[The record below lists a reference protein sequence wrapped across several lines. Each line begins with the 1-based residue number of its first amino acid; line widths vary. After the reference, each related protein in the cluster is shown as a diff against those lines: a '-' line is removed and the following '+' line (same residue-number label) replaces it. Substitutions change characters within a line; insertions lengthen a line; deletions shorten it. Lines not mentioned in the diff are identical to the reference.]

1 MPVCVYAFILEQCP
15 VRLWGLTSR
24 QRLQRVLERA
34 GITEIVEDLAA
45 VPAQSSVL
53 LLRADYL
60 YDDRVLNS
68 LVKMPNTV
76 LQLPWPQ
83 TSVAVAAHVSSKIA
97 PQAQDVLSG
106 TPASKALPGVRAET
120 PETLTSPY
128 QQNLRKLDPPFVLPI
143 TTANQQDLEQL
154 LFLSSYKGVTDL
166 VTKWAWP
173 RPAQWVTRLCVQY
186 GFRPNHVTMASLF
199 LVVLAGTFFTYGIYG
214 WGLLIGWLM
223 TFLDTVDGKL
233 ARVTVTS
240 SRFGHIFDHAIDLIH
255 PPLWYIAWGLGLGVT
270 HLGIEWLSLSVTLWL
285 IVSGYVVGRL
295 IEGTFR
301 LWLGTFGIFCWR
313 PVDSYFRL
321 ITARRNPNLILLT
334 VGAASG
340 RPDLGLVAVACWT
353 VLTSLVLLVRL
364 TTAWH
369 ERIISGPLRSWFQ
382 GINQEEDDR
391 SLAVRLFRRRAG
403 GGQTLNNA
411 TSSFLKIVPHGQ
423 RLRIGMLS
431 NPLSG
436 GNRKGLEGIRKV
448 LTGHPQVTHREVQT
462 PANVASALA
471 DFAREEVDI
480 VAVNGGDGTIQAVL
494 SALFHRSPFEAV
506 PLLAVFRSGTTSL
519 IAGDVG
525 LQGSR
530 DRALQKLIAW
540 ARTGD
545 GDAVIMQRPVLR
557 VKVPDQ
563 EPLCGMFLGAAGI
576 CQGIRFFH
584 SKIHSLGLRGQLA
597 PGLVIARF
605 LLAVARRNSE
615 YVVRVPITIAV
626 DEDPPEQRDCLLVLV
641 TTLERLYLG
650 MRPYWDTKN
659 GPLHYTA
666 VCGRPR
672 YLLGA
677 LPYLLRGRKCR
688 SGTPE
693 HGYFSRNVNQLRL
706 ALDSSFALDGEFYT
720 PDFQLGP
727 VVVKNGG
734 PVSFLRL

>member
-1 MPVCVYAFILEQCP
+1 MSVFALILEQCP
-15 VRLWGLTSR
+15 VSLWGLTSR

-60 YDDRVLNS
+60 YDDRVLNT
-68 LVKMPNTV
+68 LAKMSNTV
-76 LQLPWPQ
+76 LEVAGAK
-83 TSVAVAAHVSSKIA
+83 THVAVAAHVSSKIA
-97 PQAQDVLSG
+97 PQVKDVLSG
-106 TPASKALPGVRAET
+106 TPTSKTLPALRAET
-120 PETLTSPY
+120 PETLTSAY
-128 QQNLRKLDPPFVLPI
+128 QQNLRKLAPPFVLPI
-143 TTANQQDLEQL
+143 TGANRRDLERL
-154 LFLSSYKGVTDL
+154 LFSSSYKGVTDL

-173 RPAQWVTRLCVQY
+173 RPARWAVRQCVRF
-186 GFRPNHVTMASLF
+186 GLRPNHVTMASLI
-199 LVVLAGTFFTYGIYG
+199 LVVLAGTVFSYGIYG
-214 WGLLIGWLM
+214 WGLLAGWLM

-255 PPLWYIAWGLGLGVT
+255 PPFWYVAWGLGLGVA
-270 HLGIEWLSLSVTLWL
+270 HLGAEWLSLSVTLWL

-295 IEGTFR
+295 VEGTFR

-313 PVDSYFRL
+313 PTDSYFRL

-340 RPDLGLVAVACWT
+340 RPDLGLLAVACWT
-353 VLTSLVLLVRL
+353 VLTSLFLLARL
-364 TTAWH
+364 TMAGR
-369 ERIISGPLRSWFQ
+369 ERIISGPLRSWFE
-382 GINQEEDDR
+382 GVDQENDDR
-391 SLAVRLFRRRAG
+391 SLAVRLFTRRPG
-403 GGQTLNNA
+403 GSQAANKA

-423 RLRIGMLS
+423 MLRIGMLS

-436 GNRKGLEGIRKV
+436 GNRKGLEAIRKV
-448 LTGHPQVTHREVQT
+448 LTGHPQVIHREVQT

-494 SALFHRSPFEAV
+494 TALFHRSPLEAL

-530 DRALQKLIAW
+530 DSALQRLIAW

-545 GDAVIMQRPVLR
+545 GDAVILKRPVLR
-557 VKVPDQ
+557 VQVPDQ
-563 EPLCGMFLGAAGI
+563 EPLCGMFFGAAGI

-584 SKIHSLGLRGQLA
+584 NKIHGLGLRGQLA

-615 YVVRVPITIAV
+615 YVVQVPITIAV
-626 DEDPPEQRDCLLVLV
+626 NEDPPEQRDCLLVLV
-641 TTLERLYLG
+641 TTLERLFFGL
-650 MRPYWDTKN
+650 RPYWGTEN

-666 VCGRPR
+666 VFGRPR
-672 YLLGA
+672 HLLRA

-688 SGTPE
+688 FGTPE
-693 HGYFSRNVNQLRL
+693 HGYFSHNVNELRL
-706 ALDSSFALDGEFYT
+706 SLDSSFALDGELYT
-720 PDFQLGP
+720 PDSRLGP
-727 VVVKNGG
+727 VVVKNAG